1 VDQYGSVPWAPTT
14 SSGTVAPSLGVWVPT
29 ALRGTKFSACRCSQD
44 IKGKVK
50 ETVGQATGDEELERK
65 GKTDQAKSAV
75 RDVGEGIKD
84 AASKVKDT
92 VTHK

>member
-1 VDQYGSVPWAPTT
+1 M
-14 SSGTVAPSLGVWVPT
+14 GTQA
-29 ALRGTKFSACRCSQD
+29 QD

-50 ETVGQATGDEELERK
+50 ETVGKVTGDEDLERK

-75 RDVGEGIKD
+75 KDVGEQVKDVGEKVKD

-92 VTHK
+92 VTH